1 MNERNDT
8 MATFKK
14 IMFYAIVIV
23 VFAIFTDFIIKI
35 GLKNTYRTISGEIQ
49 VVSPEINMTEVKTT
63 DVNGY
68 AKGIIKNNM
77 DEHID
82 KIYIK
87 IDLYSKRNVN
97 LGTEYLEI
105 RNLNKEEARNFQ
117 IDYRYSKVNNYKITC
132 VFEK

>member
-1 MNERNDT
+1 